1 MMELA
6 EKSRNIHKTNINS
19 IFLAFLIVL
28 TVCFLQ
34 GYGIWAS
41 NMGYSNLM
49 VKGYG
54 EKVALAVLAI
64 RDGFFPWNVLSGESP
79 VTGGFYFGETNPAYS
94 SGFPAAGF
102 SEVMDHWGL
111 REIAEWKRLA
121 EEDRLNGDH
130 LMGNY
135 FTEDRLT
142 GECVADHLLRHS
154 LLEDMLG
161 HSDMGLPENV
171 DFMPPL
177 VIGTVE
183 ESYFA
188 DAVFIGDSRMQG
200 VYEYAGMEEADFL
213 AKVSMTIY
221 NMMNTKVSTNGHN
234 ETVREALTE
243 RQYGK
248 IYIMVGINELGT
260 ADTEYFIRNYQAVL
274 EEIRTL
280 QPDAL
285 IVIQAVMHVTGEMD
299 REDPIINNTNINER
313 NAALKELA
321 NGYDIFYIDVNEAYD
336 DENGNL
342 RQDMTADNV
351 HLLGN
356 CYELWHTFYLEH
368 GIVYESIGEE

>member
-64 RDGFFPWNVLSGESP
+64 RDGFFPWNVLSGESL
-79 VTGGFYFGETNPAYS
+79 VTGGFYFGETNLAYS
-94 SGFPAAGF
+94 SEFPAAGF

-121 EEDRLNGDH
+121 GENRLNGDH
-130 LMGNY
+130 LVG
-135 FTEDRLT
+135 DDLT
-142 GECVADHLLRHS
+142 AEYVTDHLLRYS

-161 HSDMGLPENV
+161 RADMGLSENA
-171 DFMPPL
+171 DFIPTPVL
-177 VIGTVE
+177 APVE

-260 ADTEYFIRNYQAVL
+260 ADTAYFIRNYQAVL

-321 NGYDIFYIDVNEAYD
+321 NGYDIFYIDVNETYD